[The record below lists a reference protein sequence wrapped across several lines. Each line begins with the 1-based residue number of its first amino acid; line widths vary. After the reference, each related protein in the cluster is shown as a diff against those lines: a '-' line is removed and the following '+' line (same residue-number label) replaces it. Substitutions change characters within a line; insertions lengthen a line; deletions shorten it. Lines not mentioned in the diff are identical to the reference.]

1 MNPAQYRTMLRT
13 LEELSAL
20 TGLDAGQTA
29 LLGDVR
35 RALGIRTGI
44 TATLTLQNPVTGN
57 VALTAQVGRPA

>member
-57 VALTAQVGRPA
+57 VQITAQVGRPA

>member
-57 VALTAQVGRPA
+57 VTLTAQVGRPA

>member
-57 VALTAQVGRPA
+57 AQITAQVGRPA

>member
-13 LEELSAL
+13 LEELSGL

-57 VALTAQVGRPA
+57 VQITAQVGRPA

>member
-20 TGLDAGQTA
+20 TGLDAKQIA

-57 VALTAQVGRPA
+57 VTLTAQVGRPA

>member
-20 TGLDAGQTA
+20 TGLDAGQVA

-57 VALTAQVGRPA
+57 VTLTAQVGRPA